1 MINRVLGAEMG
12 RTHEVFNPDEQAEEE
27 PVDEDDDGQKKP
39 KPPADILNSFKHLYV
54 KEVVREPR
62 MHFQK
67 VPRLGSYMAVP
78 LVYNS
83 CLSDEAL
90 EALVTDSMAV
100 QIQRDEQTKEREA
113 WELEQQQ
120 RKEAA

>member
-1 MINRVLGAEMG
+1 
-12 RTHEVFNPDEQAEEE
+12 
-27 PVDEDDDGQKKP
+27 
-39 KPPADILNSFKHLYV
+39 LYV
-54 KEVVREPR
+54 REVVREPR

-90 EALVTDSMAV
+90 EAIVADSMAV
-100 QIQRDEQTKEREA
+100 
-113 WELEQQQ
+113 
-120 RKEAA
+120 